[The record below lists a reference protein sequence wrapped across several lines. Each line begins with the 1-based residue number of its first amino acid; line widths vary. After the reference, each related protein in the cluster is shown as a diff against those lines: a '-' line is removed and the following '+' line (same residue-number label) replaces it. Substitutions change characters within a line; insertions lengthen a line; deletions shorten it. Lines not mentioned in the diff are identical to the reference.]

1 MAKTPRFLRQC
12 STSTARPRE
21 YALSLLQ
28 LLLRPQLRT
37 VSALLLP
44 AVAGPRVHASV
55 APAFGKGEERKERE
69 LEPWFRRGFEF
80 IYPED
85 DPPTLDDGKQEA
97 KCGRL
102 SSLSGQFQP
111 ISHLSRGVQRA
122 KLLLPLS
129 YGLVGLGERSGGRAA
144 AKARASTLR
153 PPSTRSQR
161 TPQTRRRRR
170 RRRHNTY
177 FLQISLSWL
186 VFLARICREGS
197 MIPPLRR
204 STKCKVDSF
213 WML

>member
-1 MAKTPRFLRQC
+1 M
-12 STSTARPRE
+12 
-21 YALSLLQ
+21 
-28 LLLRPQLRT
+28 
-37 VSALLLP
+37 SALLLP

-55 APAFGKGEERKERE
+55 APAFGKGKERKERE

-129 YGLVGLGERSGGRAA
+129 YGLVGLGERSGGAG
-144 AKARASTLR
+144 
-153 PPSTRSQR
+153 
-161 TPQTRRRRR
+161 
-170 RRRHNTY
+170 RRRHAPPP
-177 FLQISLSWL
+177 S
-186 VFLARICREGS
+186 ARND
-197 MIPPLRR
+197 R
-204 STKCKVDSF
+204 SKPEPYHYGHAI
-213 WML
+213 